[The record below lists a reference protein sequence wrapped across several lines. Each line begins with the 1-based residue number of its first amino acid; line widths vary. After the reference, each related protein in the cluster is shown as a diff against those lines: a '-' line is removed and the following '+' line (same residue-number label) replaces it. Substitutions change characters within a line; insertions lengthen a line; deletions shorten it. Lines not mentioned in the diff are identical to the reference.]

1 MSKNF
6 GSFLT
11 KSLFAAALAVTVSA
25 AHADMAQ
32 TADDTLVQ
40 SAKDALRNGVF
51 TGSIRVQAVDGVVYL
66 YGHTNTYPARID
78 IENAVKAA
86 EPGHKVI
93 SSIEDGSYN

>member
-25 AHADMAQ
+25 ARGNMVVSG
-32 TADDTLVQ
+32 DDQLVQ
-40 SAKDALRNGVF
+40 SAENALHQGVF
-51 TGSIRVQAVDGVVYL
+51 TSSIRVQAVDGVVYI
-66 YGHTNTYPARID
+66 YGHTNTYTARID

-86 EPGHKVI
+86 VPGHKVI
-93 SSIEDGSYN
+93 SSIEQGGYN